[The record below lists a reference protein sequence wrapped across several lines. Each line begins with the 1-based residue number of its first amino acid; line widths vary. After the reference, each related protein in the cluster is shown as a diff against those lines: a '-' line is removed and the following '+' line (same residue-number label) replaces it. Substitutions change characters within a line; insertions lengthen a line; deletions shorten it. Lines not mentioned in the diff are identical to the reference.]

1 MYNIN
6 LSTDNKYFADAMF
19 DSINN
24 LVKGENPNGFTSISM
39 TNYEDDDEEF
49 ECSCCDYDCED
60 DEEDFE
66 IVNLTELD
74 MPLLTKKYTKIFH
87 EPEYNYNVPNHF
99 IVTASEMEECDC
111 GEGYRQLAEINFQEG
126 AIKEHGVNGVAN
138 EDLINM
144 VIKRLECFQDSEYRC
159 RENAL
164 AITKL
169 EEALHWL
176 RHRTI
181 GREKRNVE
189 GTSEV

>member
-1 MYNIN
+1 MYNVN
-6 LSTDNKYFADAMF
+6 LTTEDKDFAKMIMDCITDSLDEFEPEGY
-19 DSINN
+19 
-24 LVKGENPNGFTSISM
+24 
-39 TNYEDDDEEF
+39 TNYSMSNVKDDEEC
-49 ECSCCDYDCED
+49 ECSCCDCDYED
-60 DEEDFE
+60 DEEGFE

-87 EPEYNYNVPNHF
+87 EPEYNYNAPNHF
-99 IVTASEMEECDC
+99 IVTTSEMEECDC
-111 GEGYRQLAEINFQEG
+111 GEGYCQLAEINFQEG

-138 EDLINM
+138 EDLINI

-159 RENAL
+159 RENVL